1 MVKTLLAIL
10 FLSITLWGN
19 SSTKACL
26 PMGELVVL
34 KKSIMS
40 LDLTK
45 EQRKKL
51 AEYEETLKTS
61 LLQIKSD
68 ALTKDARLSE
78 LFDKKQFLQSRFI
91 KITTAQNKKI
101 TKVVADY
108 FDKMYKTLDKAQKE
122 KLIKRFARTERRRAK
137 KAEKTGQ

>member
-1 MVKTLLAIL
+1 MSRTLLAIVL
-10 FLSITLWGN
+10 LTVTLWGN
-19 SSTKACL
+19 SSTKACM

-45 EQRKKL
+45 AQRQKL
-51 AEYEETLKTS
+51 AEYEETLKES

-68 ALTKDARLSE
+68 ALTKEARLSE
-78 LFDKKQFLQSRFI
+78 LFDDQQFLQSRFI

-101 TKVVADY
+101 TQVVADY
-108 FDKMYKTLDKAQKE
+108 FDKMYKALDKKQRE
-122 KLIKRFARTERRRAK
+122 KLIKRFERTEKRRAK
-137 KAEKTGQ
+137 KAAQED